1 MAIFHAPNLLP
12 KQKWKVA
19 AHYPLKQYGVYLPV
33 EEEVEGGRPL
43 PTQTTL
49 GLTCYPN
56 SCGRWPP
63 TTQTEVEGGRPPPT
77 IKEKPYERILGK
89 ILSIFVD

>member
-1 MAIFHAPNLLP
+1 MVGGHLP
-12 KQKWKVA
+12 CTQPA
-19 AHYPLKQYGVYLPV
+19 TQT
-33 EEEVEGGRPL
+33 EVEGGRPL
-43 PTQTTL
+43 PTQTIR

-63 TTQTEVEGGRPPPT
+63 TAQTEVEGGRPPPT

-89 ILSIFVD
+89 ILSIFFE